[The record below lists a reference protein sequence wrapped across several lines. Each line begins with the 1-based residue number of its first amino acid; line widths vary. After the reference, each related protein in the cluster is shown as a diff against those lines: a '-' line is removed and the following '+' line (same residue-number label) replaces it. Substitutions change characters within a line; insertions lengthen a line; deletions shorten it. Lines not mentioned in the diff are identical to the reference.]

1 MFLGEK
7 GFGFFSHRAGDS
19 VRRYTE
25 NLDYALSWCL
35 VGIRAHGGPKRA
47 DDSTED
53 DFTTN
58 RQ

>member
-1 MFLGEK
+1 VFLGEK
-7 GFGFFSHRAGDS
+7 GLGFFSHRAGDS
-19 VRRYTE
+19 VQRYTE
-25 NLDYALSWCL
+25 NLDYPLSCFL